1 VKFSCGITNLYTN
14 KENMKPIILTVLI
27 FLTVSCAVKKTQRD
41 LTNQFSRITFGNS
54 GGFSGVI
61 NVYLLM
67 SNGEVYKIKNVDTLK
82 INQIN
87 KKEIQDISRF
97 IKSSS
102 FKDRNL
108 NETGNM
114 TYFIEVKTLKFN
126 KKVSWGENSQASELR
141 ELYKKLSST
150 LKIK

>member
-1 VKFSCGITNLYTN
+1 
-14 KENMKPIILTVLI
+14 MKYIILSFLIVLTI
-27 FLTVSCAVKKTQRD
+27 GCVVKKTQKNF
-41 LTNQFSRITFGNS
+41 TNKFTEITFGNR
-54 GGFSGVI
+54 GGFTGATI
-61 NVYLLM
+61 KYLLK

-87 KKEIQDISRF
+87 KKGIQEISSF
-97 IKSSS
+97 IESSS

-114 TYFIEVKTLKFN
+114 TYFIEVKAINFN
-126 KKVSWGENSQASELR
+126 KKVTWGENSQASEIK

-150 LKIK
+150 LKTK

>member
-1 VKFSCGITNLYTN
+1 
-14 KENMKPIILTVLI
+14 MKHLILTVLI
-27 FLTVSCAVKKTQRD
+27 LLTMSCAVTKTQKK
-41 LTNQFSRITFGNS
+41 LTNKFSRITFGNS
-54 GGFSGVI
+54 GGFTGAA
-61 NVYLLM
+61 NEYLLK
-67 SNGEVYKIKNVDTLK
+67 SNGEVYKIRNVDTIK

-87 KKEIQDISRF
+87 KKEIQDISSF

-114 TYFIEVKTLKFN
+114 TYFIEVKALNFN
-126 KKVSWGENSQASELR
+126 KKVTWGENSQASEIR